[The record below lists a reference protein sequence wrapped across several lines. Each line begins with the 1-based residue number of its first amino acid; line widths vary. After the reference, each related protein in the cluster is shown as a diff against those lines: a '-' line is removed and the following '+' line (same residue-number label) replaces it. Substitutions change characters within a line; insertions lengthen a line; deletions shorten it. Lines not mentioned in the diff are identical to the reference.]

1 MNFREVT
8 NRFVTRPRP
17 ASSGTPHRLRKLAW
31 AVAGLAVLPLAGTLG
46 GCSSSAVASTGT
58 GELNVVAG
66 ENFWGS
72 IATQLGGEKVH
83 VTSIVSDPNAD
94 PHEYE
99 SSPADARLLAS
110 ANYVILNGAGYDD
123 WGDKLLSAQPEK
135 GRKVLTVATLLGK
148 KDGDNPHFWYNPT
161 YVFAVMNQITADY
174 RALDPG
180 AASYFAAQYAAAQQA
195 FAPYR
200 QRLAYIQQHFAN
212 TPVAAT
218 ESIFQYMAQYLHL
231 DLVTPYP
238 FMEAVAEGNDPPASS
253 EATFVNQIQAKAFQ
267 VLVYNVQTVTPLTT
281 TIKEQ
286 TAQQN
291 IPVIGVSETIQP
303 PIATFQE
310 WMDGELDSLINAL
323 NAHALGQ

>member
-1 MNFREVT
+1 MGPRDVLTSTPTGPRRKVT
-8 NRFVTRPRP
+8 
-17 ASSGTPHRLRKLAW
+17 W
-31 AVAGLAVLPLAGTLG
+31 AVAAMALAGTLG
-46 GCSSSAVASTGT
+46 GCGASAGAGTGT
-58 GELNVVAG
+58 GTGVLSVVAA

-72 IATQLGGEKVH
+72 IASQLGGDKVH

-99 SSPADARLLAS
+99 TSPADARVLAS

-123 WGDKLLSAQPEK
+123 WADKLLSAQPET
-135 GRKVLTVATLLGK
+135 GRKVFTVATLLGK
-148 KDGDNPHFWYNPT
+148 KDGDNPHFWYNPA
-161 YVFAVMNQITADY
+161 YVFEVMSHITTDY
-174 RALDPG
+174 EALDPV
-180 AASYFAAQYAAAQQA
+180 ATSYFSAQYTAVQQA
-195 FAPYR
+195 FAAYR
-200 QRLAYIQQHFAN
+200 ERLAYIQQHFAG

-218 ESIFQYMAQYLHL
+218 ESIFQYMAQYLKL

-253 EATFVNQIQAKAFQ
+253 EATFVNQIQAKAFK

-286 TAQQN
+286 AAQQN

-303 PIATFQE
+303 PIDTFEE
-310 WMDGELDSLINAL
+310 WMDGQLDSLINAL
-323 NAHALGQ
+323 NANALGQ